1 MRKAKDVVVGDDEAT
16 DAVALWAGK
25 GKGGENTRLGSKHHR
40 PCRIC
45 NDPWH
50 SEAECFKP
58 GGGLDHLDR
67 QGQED
72 WLDARRKRRSGGR
85 DERERKRSR
94 RDDDDEKEKGEA
106 NLAQQLASLAEDMK
120 MMKQAMQLP

>member
-1 MRKAKDVVVGDDEAT
+1 MTGP
-16 DAVALWAGK
+16 ALSGTLAAGK

-72 WLDARRKRRSGGR
+72 WLEARRKRRSCARDER
-85 DERERKRSR
+85 DEREQKRR
-94 RDDDDEKEKGEA
+94 RRHDDDEQEKGEA
-106 NLAQQLASLAEDMK
+106 NLAQQLASLAADMK